1 MAIHKSFVKGFK
13 SELVVH
19 SPGRIN
25 FIGEHT
31 DYNNGF
37 VLPTAIDKKIV
48 FSFQKNDSEH
58 ECKIYSSSYDKMLD
72 VNLSELKPSKEEW
85 ENYILG
91 VLSEISKI
99 SNGVK
104 GFDCII
110 ESQLPIG
117 AGISSSAALE
127 CGLAYG
133 LNELFNLNLS
143 KIELV
148 ELSQR
153 AEHNYVGTKCGIMD
167 QFASVMSEDKKVILL
182 DCRSK
187 HYRLIGANFEPY
199 KILLLNT
206 NVSHNLASSEYN
218 TRREE
223 CEKVK
228 EIISKTY
235 NKVKSLRE
243 VTKSMLDEFRNKL
256 TDVLYRRAYYVIEE
270 NNRVL
275 QASELL
281 EKEDV
286 QGFGKL
292 MYQSHRGLQH
302 LYEVSCPELDF
313 LVDFS
318 ENYNEI
324 VGSRMMGGG
333 FGGCTIN
340 LIHADHVNDYIINV
354 KEAYRKEFDIELT
367 SFVTVP
373 SHGTIIRTNGTKKH

>member
-1 MAIHKSFVKGFK
+1 MTINKDFVKDFR
-13 SELVVH
+13 SELIVH

-37 VLPTAIDKKIV
+37 VMPTAIDKKIV
-48 FSFQKNDSEH
+48 FSFQKNDSEYS
-58 ECKIYSSSYDKMLD
+58 CKIYSSTYDKMLD
-72 VNLSELKPSKEEW
+72 VNLSELGPSNEEW
-85 ENYILG
+85 ENYMLG

-99 SNGVK
+99 SDGVK

-110 ESQLPIG
+110 DSQLPIG

-133 LNELFNLNLS
+133 LNQLFSLELS
-143 KIELV
+143 KTELV

-153 AEHNYVGTKCGIMD
+153 AEHSYVGTKCGIMD
-167 QFASVMSEDKKVILL
+167 QFASVMSKDKKVILL
-182 DCRSK
+182 DCRSQ
-187 HYRLIGANFEPY
+187 HYRLIDANFDPY

-223 CEKVK
+223 CEKVIA
-228 EIISKTY
+228 IISKTY

-243 VTKSMLDEFRNKL
+243 VTKSMLDEFKGEL
-256 TDVLYRRAYYVIEE
+256 TDVLYQRAYYIIEE
-270 NNRVL
+270 NDRVL
-275 QASELL
+275 RASVLL
-281 EKEDV
+281 EKGDLEN
-286 QGFGKL
+286 FGEL

-302 LYEVSCPELDF
+302 RYEVSCPELDF

-318 ENYNEI
+318 EDYNQVI
-324 VGSRMMGGG
+324 GSRMMGGG

-340 LIHADHVNDYIINV
+340 LIHSDGIDEYVLNI
-354 KEAYRKEFDIELT
+354 KKAYKKHFEIDLT
-367 SFVTVP
+367 SFVTIP
-373 SHGTIIRTNGTKKH
+373 SQGTLIEA

>member
-1 MAIHKSFVKGFK
+1 MAINKSFVKGFK

-37 VLPTAIDKKIV
+37 VMPTAIDKKII
-48 FSFQKNDSEH
+48 FSLQKNDSNH
-58 ECKIYSSSYDKMLD
+58 LCKVYSSTYDKILTI
-72 VNLSELKPSKEEW
+72 NLNRLKPSTEEW
-85 ENYILG
+85 ENYIVG

-99 SNGVK
+99 SDRVK

-110 ESQLPIG
+110 DSQLPIG

-182 DCRSK
+182 DCKSK
-187 HYRLIGANFEPY
+187 HYRLIDANFEPY
-199 KILLLNT
+199 KVLLLNT

-223 CEKVK
+223 CERVI

-235 NKVKSLRE
+235 NKVKSLRD
-243 VTKSMLDEFRNKL
+243 VTKSMLDEFRDDL
-256 TDVLYRRAYYVIEE
+256 TDVLYQRAYYIIEE

-275 QASELL
+275 RASELL
-281 EKEDV
+281 EKGDLES
-286 QGFGKL
+286 FGEL

-302 LYEVSCPELDF
+302 KYEVSCPELDF

-318 ENYNEI
+318 EDYERVI
-324 VGSRMMGGG
+324 GCRMMGGG

-340 LIHADHVNDYIINV
+340 LVHADSVSDYILNV
-354 KEAYRKEFDIELT
+354 KKAYKKQFEIDLT
-367 SFVTVP
+367 SFITVP
-373 SHGTIIRTNGTKKH
+373 SPGTLIQS